1 MAVGFLPSFMANGN
15 TGGKA
20 VPANRSTSLS
30 GGGYAGS
37 YGSSSNYG
45 AGTTV
50 ASGFGGGGGTG
61 AGNYGSGG
69 GGGIRGAVQSTL
81 NRVQGPPPP
90 VATPVTADPNY
101 VTGPTAYNNEQVAG
115 GGMGTG
121 VAAST
126 FNPFAPTPGE
136 ELQRYLL
143 GQGITSQTALNGAH
157 GNLLNAQERNLNA
170 QYGFTGREGDLK
182 LQGAAAD
189 RAYIDKSRLNID
201 QLRQLYGEQKANE
214 IAGLNQRA
222 DVNRRDINSKATEAG
237 AFLFPGRGQ
246 HINDVNN
253 DLANATQNSELSFRD
268 KLLSLDNRG
277 NELDNRNAKLDLI
290 GQEVGLDR
298 DKARAA
304 LDFGLAQ
311 LGYDRYVDSNKLLD
325 MLNSG
330 KAQEQAITN
339 QILERVL
346 KTGAEYQNG
355 NVGDLYKQHTTT
367 RWGINT
373 GGN

>member
-1 MAVGFLPSFMANGN
+1 MAVGFLPSFMSSGN

-20 VPANRSTSLS
+20 VPDNRTVNLS
-30 GGGYAGS
+30 GTS
-37 YGSSSNYG
+37 G
-45 AGTTV
+45 A
-50 ASGFGGGGGTG
+50 
-61 AGNYGSGG
+61 YGSGG
-69 GGGIRGAVQSTL
+69 TVASNYGGGNTTINGGGYSNAPSYRGNYGT
-81 NRVQGPPPP
+81 GPAPAP
-90 VATPVTADPNY
+90 VATPVTATPNY
-101 VTGPTAYNNEQVAG
+101 VDGHRSAFEIGAEAVKQMEGKSFDFGYG
-115 GGMGTG
+115 
-121 VAAST
+121 
-126 FNPFAPTPGE
+126 NPFAPTPGE
-136 ELQRYLL
+136 QLQRHLL
-143 GQGITSQTALNGAH
+143 AQGITSQTALNGAH

-189 RAYIDKSRLNID
+189 RAYIDKSRLNIE

-222 DVNRRDINSKATEAG
+222 DVNRRDINSKATAAG

-277 NELDNRNAKLDLI
+277 NELDNRNAKLDLVA
-290 GQEVGLDR
+290 QEVGLDR

-304 LDFGLAQ
+304 LDLGLAN

-325 MLNSG
+325 MLTSG
-330 KAQEQAITN
+330 KAQEQAIAQ
-339 QILERVL
+339 QIFERAA
-346 KTGAEYQNG
+346 KSGAEYYNG
-355 NVGDLYKQHTTT
+355 NVGDQYAQHTTT
-367 RWGINT
+367 RWGIKT

>member
-1 MAVGFLPSFMANGN
+1 MSSGN

-20 VPANRSTSLS
+20 VPENRSMSMAPTPSYS
-30 GGGYAGS
+30 GS
-37 YGSSSNYG
+37 YSTGASESRGSFYKPQP
-45 AGTTV
+45 
-50 ASGFGGGGGTG
+50 FQLGGTPG
-61 AGNYGSGG
+61 F
-69 GGGIRGAVQSTL
+69 VQSAVAQAQSGMAPQATNSGRGSYYRNQAFPTTGDPNAAQSL
-81 NRVQGPPPP
+81 PANQQPGYQGP
-90 VATPVTADPNY
+90 
-101 VTGPTAYNNEQVAG
+101 
-115 GGMGTG
+115 
-121 VAAST
+121 
-126 FNPFAPTPGE
+126 NPWAPTPGE
-136 ELQRYLL
+136 ELQRWLL
-143 GQGITSQTALNGAH
+143 AQQIGSQTGLNGAH

-355 NVGDLYKQHTTT
+355 NVGDLYKEHTTT

>member
-1 MAVGFLPSFMANGN
+1 MASGN

-20 VPANRSTSLS
+20 VPDNRTVNLS
-30 GGGYAGS
+30 PPSPTS
-37 YGSSSNYG
+37 YG
-45 AGTTV
+45 
-50 ASGFGGGGGTG
+50 
-61 AGNYGSGG
+61 GSGG
-69 GGGIRGAVQSTL
+69 GFSAS
-81 NRVQGPPPP
+81 
-90 VATPVTADPNY
+90 
-101 VTGPTAYNNEQVAG
+101 AG
-115 GGMGTG
+115 GGAGRGSYYKPQPFQLGGTPG
-121 VAAST
+121 FVQTAVAQAQNGLAPQAPGATPGRGSAYRNQAFNT
-126 FNPFAPTPGE
+126 SGDPNAAQSLPANQQPGYQFNPFAATPGE

-182 LQGAAAD
+182 LAGAAAD

-311 LGYDRYVDSNKLLD
+311 LGYDRFVDSNKLLD
-325 MLNSG
+325 LLNSG
-330 KAQEQAITN
+330 KAEEQAIAQ
-339 QILERVL
+339 QIMERGVKL
-346 KTGAEYQNG
+346 YQQYKSGAL
-355 NVGDLYKQHTTT
+355 GDPYAQY
-367 RWGINT
+367 T
-373 GGN
+373 GGA

>member
-1 MAVGFLPSFMANGN
+1 MSSGN

-20 VPANRSTSLS
+20 VPDNRTVNLSSTPQVQAPSYS
-30 GGGYAGS
+30 SAFGAGAAGGAGRGS
-37 YGSSSNYG
+37 YYRPQP
-45 AGTTV
+45 
-50 ASGFGGGGGTG
+50 FQL
-61 AGNYGSGG
+61 
-69 GGGIRGAVQSTL
+69 GGIQGAVQ
-81 NRVQGPPPP
+81 NAVQQVGTPAP
-90 VATPVTADPNY
+90 VATPVTATPNY
-101 VTGPTAYNNEQVAG
+101 VTGPTAYNNE
-115 GGMGTG
+115 TG
-121 VAAST
+121 QQDPGY
-126 FNPFAPTPGE
+126 NPFLPTAGE

-143 GQGITSQTALNGAH
+143 NQQYGSQAALNGAH

-182 LQGAAAD
+182 LAGAAAD

-277 NELDNRNAKLDLI
+277 NELDNRNAKLDLVA
-290 GQEVGLDR
+290 QEVGLDR

-304 LDFGLAQ
+304 LDFGLAN
-311 LGYDRYVDSNKLLD
+311 LGYERFVDANKLLD
-325 MLNSG
+325 MLNSTN
-330 KAQEQAITN
+330 AQQQAIA
-339 QILERVL
+339 QSIVERAT
-346 KTGAEYQNG
+346 KMYQQYQNG
-355 NVGDLYKQHTTT
+355 AVGDQYATYA
-367 RWGINT
+367 

>member
-1 MAVGFLPSFMANGN
+1 MSSGN
-15 TGGKA
+15 PGGKA
-20 VPANRSTSLS
+20 VPDNRTVNLS
-30 GGGYAGS
+30 PPSPTS
-37 YGSSSNYG
+37 YG
-45 AGTTV
+45 
-50 ASGFGGGGGTG
+50 
-61 AGNYGSGG
+61 GSGG
-69 GGGIRGAVQSTL
+69 GFSAS
-81 NRVQGPPPP
+81 
-90 VATPVTADPNY
+90 
-101 VTGPTAYNNEQVAG
+101 AG
-115 GGMGTG
+115 GGAGRGSYYKPQPFQLGGTPG
-121 VAAST
+121 FVQTAVAQAQNGLAPQAPGATPGRGSAYRNQAFNT
-126 FNPFAPTPGE
+126 SGDPNAAQSLPANQQPGYQFNPFAATPGE

-182 LQGAAAD
+182 LAGAAAD
-189 RAYIDKSRLNID
+189 RAYIDKSRLNIE

-222 DVNRRDINSKATEAG
+222 DVNRRDINSKATAAG